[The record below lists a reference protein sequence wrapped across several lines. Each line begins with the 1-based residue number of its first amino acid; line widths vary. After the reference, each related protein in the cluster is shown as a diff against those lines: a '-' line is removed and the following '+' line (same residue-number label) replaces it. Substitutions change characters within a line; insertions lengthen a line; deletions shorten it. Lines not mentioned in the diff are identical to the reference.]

1 MIQRM
6 KIGNDAETYLPVY
19 VKAEDRFKGVLLLG
33 ATGGGKTVTLS
44 HAVQNDS
51 YSPVA
56 KIIVDPSGFFAKEVY
71 AIMKGKAD
79 YCSLEHP
86 IGINPMLAPY
96 KPYQIADLI
105 SETVNQMVVLTTSNE
120 RFTVNMKKILEPE
133 VVKCI
138 ELGRTTLEE
147 VNANIEAQRG
157 HAETRDGIIARLS
170 ILLQDPDFKQLICGK
185 GFEINKLIDRQ
196 GTFIL
201 DCSGMGYAKQVFIGA
216 LITNLVKA
224 YFLYSKPKEYKPLI
238 LMIDEAHNFVSQE
251 FTIITKQAR
260 KYQIATILS
269 TTDFSMMPKPLVH
282 SILSNSGTLVCLR
295 AGHVE
300 ASMIAHEFQSIAA
313 SDIQGLEKYHAAVK
327 TPDTEAIVKL
337 PRPIFVKP
345 MEVKPTKIE
354 RRTFDLQWFD
364 LPSYSFQ
371 FDYDQ
376 NGRVVGNGF
385 QQEPE
390 TPPNSTEG
398 G

>member
-19 VKAEDRFKGVLLLG
+19 VKAEDRFKGVLLIG
-33 ATGGGKTVTLS
+33 ATGGGKTVSLS
-44 HAVQNDS
+44 HTVQNDS
-51 YSPVA
+51 HSPVA

-71 AIMKGKAD
+71 AIMKGKAHF
-79 YCSLEHP
+79 CSLDNP
-86 IGINPMLAPY
+86 MGINLLESEY
-96 KPYQIADLI
+96 KPYQKADLLA
-105 SETVNQMVVLTTSNE
+105 ETINQMVILTTPNE
-120 RFTVNMKKILEPE
+120 RFTVKMREILDAE
-133 VVKCI
+133 VVRCM
-138 ELGRTTLEE
+138 ELGRATLEE
-147 VNANIEAQRG
+147 IKANIEAQRG
-157 HAETRDGIIARLS
+157 SAETRDGIIARLNL
-170 ILLQDPDFKQLICGK
+170 LLQDPDFKQIICGK

-196 GTFIL
+196 ETFIL
-201 DCSGMGYAKQVFIGA
+201 DCSGMGYAKQVFIGT

-295 AGHVE
+295 AGHIE
-300 ASMIAHEFQSIAA
+300 ASMIAHEFSSIAA

-337 PRPIFVKP
+337 PRPLFIRP

-354 RRTFDLQWFD
+354 RRTFDLKWFD